1 MYAASELSHLVKTRR
16 SDMGLTQ
23 TQVSSLSGLSRATVN
38 QLENGTLKDLSLTRI
53 ANLLGALGLS
63 VTFSP
68 ARPKR
73 ASEPG
78 RMSAVERAAKSASVS
93 FNAVLK
99 PQQLAQAIATGTPPA
114 GFEPH
119 VNATLEDASIHLLS
133 EMVEEVHAR
142 SHVERAVLW
151 SNLRKMAGLLGSRR
165 ALWGSHE
172 ASSGKRS
179 S

>member
-1 MYAASELSHLVKTRR
+1 MHASSELSHLVKTRR

-23 TQVSSLSGLSRATVN
+23 MQVSALSGLSRATVN

-53 ANLLGALGLS
+53 AKLLGVLGLS

-68 ARPKR
+68 ARAKR

-93 FNAVLK
+93 YHAVLK
-99 PQQLAQAIATGTPPA
+99 PQQLARAIATGTPPE

-119 VNATLEDASIHLLS
+119 VNATLEDASIQLLS
-133 EMVEEVHAR
+133 EMVEEVHAG

-165 ALWGSHE
+165 VFWDAHE
-172 ASSGKRS
+172 ATRGKTRA
-179 S
+179 